1 MSCSSS
7 CPTNRQTTIDKSD
20 NLATRNLSF
29 FRHRGGGGEYKRWT
43 VLLTAMI
50 TFQLAHSAGKAL
62 RWGSDVGGASPIL
75 K

>member
-1 MSCSSS
+1 VSCSSS

-20 NLATRNLSF
+20 TWQPETCRFL
-29 FRHRGGGGEYKRWT
+29 GIEEGEHKRCR

-50 TFQLAHSAGKAL
+50 TFQLAHSAGKAQ
-62 RWGSDVGGASPIL
+62 RRGSDVGGASPIL